1 MRSTAGILLTMLLV
15 LMALPL
21 TAAAETAYVTDNL
34 HLGLHRAA
42 DTSDRAFR
50 TLESGQALE
59 VLTRDRYYAQV
70 RLPDGSV
77 GYVKAAYLVSDK
89 PAKLIVA
96 ETRAEQARLEQEIAT
111 LREQFAGP
119 AETISALEQMVAEQK
134 SVIDENL
141 ARVAELLERNETYAK
156 RAEQYQYSLPMRW
169 VGAALAVCLFAGFMG
184 GWWWLDYR
192 SRRRHGGMRIY

>member
-1 MRSTAGILLTMLLV
+1 MRSIAGFLL

-21 TAAAETAYVTDNL
+21 AAAAETAYVTDTL
-34 HLGLHRAA
+34 QLGLHRAA

-59 VLTRDRYYAQV
+59 VLARDRYYAQV

-77 GYVKAAYLVSDK
+77 GYVKAAYLVTDK
-89 PAKLIVA
+89 PAKLVVE

-119 AETISALEQMVAEQK
+119 AETISALEETVAEQK
-134 SVIDENL
+134 AVIDENL
-141 ARVAELLERNETYAK
+141 ARVAELLERNETYEK
-156 RAEQYQYSLPMRW
+156 RAEQYQYTLPMSW
-169 VGAALAVCLFAGFMG
+169 VGAALVVCLFAGFMG

-192 SRRRHGGMRIY
+192 SRKRHGGMRIY